1 MTHCQYVTI
10 TRAIQGSN
18 VNTMSGYLEE
28 WGVPK
33 RHDSYTQAY
42 TFEVGGDLVM
52 HMHGFIF
59 VLFL

>member
-1 MTHCQYVTI
+1 M
-10 TRAIQGSN
+10 
-18 VNTMSGYLEE
+18 
-28 WGVPK
+28 
-33 RHDSYTQAY
+33 RHDLYRAY